1 MNALEFKHAAFLSGC
16 FGGLLECTSRGR
28 LCIAWPPRPGCRSA
42 RPCFLRIMPM
52 KRLAEHE
59 RPHPP
64 SGQLV
69 GAEIAQN
76 KISG

>member
-1 MNALEFKHAAFLSGC
+1 
-16 FGGLLECTSRGR
+16 
-28 LCIAWPPRPGCRSA
+28 
-42 RPCFLRIMPM
+42 M
-52 KRLAEHE
+52 KRVAEHE